1 MRKENYL
8 LPINLYRLIPG
19 GIIMQLRDKVYDKVS
34 KMSTS
39 ELSLVYEQ
47 IELMEKIK
55 KASRGKK
62 GCKYSI
68 EEVLEMTKSSK
79 NSWADE
85 VEALREER
93 M

>member
-1 MRKENYL
+1 
-8 LPINLYRLIPG
+8 
-19 GIIMQLRDKVYDKVS
+19 MQLRDKVHDKVN
-34 KMSTS
+34 KMNAS

-55 KASRGKK
+55 TASQRKRG
-62 GCKYSI
+62 CRYSI

-79 NSWADE
+79 SSWADE

-93 M
+93 I

>member
-1 MRKENYL
+1 
-8 LPINLYRLIPG
+8 
-19 GIIMQLRDKVYDKVS
+19 MQLRDKVYAKVS

-55 KASRGKK
+55 TASRGKR
-62 GCKYSI
+62 GCQYSI

-93 M
+93 I